1 MGVALPRQAWNYDTT
16 RNLTDSGVSAS
27 AFHIV
32 GWPCCRLAGHPTV
45 LRRLLADVQ
54 SRERDTC
61 PRSARPPG
69 AKRHENGNGRLTF
82 KRDALLTKTGLG
94 QTKERVQQPPA
105 LHRIPQ
111 KLTAAGPLTE
121 DGVQHEVDVVVFATG
136 FDAWTGSFRGKHAAT
151 QSRTSSRNLARN
163 HAAATNRLGLLV
175 CMSVGFDV
183 IGRDGVNIVDYW
195 SAGPRTFA
203 GAAHKQAPVC
213 PLSLGPMIALLP

>member
-32 GWPCCRLAGHPTV
+32 GWPCCRLGGHPTV

-54 SRERDTC
+54 SRECDTC
-61 PRSARPPG
+61 PRSMWPPG
-69 AKRHENGNGRLTF
+69 AKRKRKRTFHF
-82 KRDALLTKTGLG
+82 KRDAVLTKTGLG
-94 QTKERVQQPPA
+94 QMKERVQQPPA

-175 CMSVGFDV
+175 
-183 IGRDGVNIVDYW
+183 
-195 SAGPRTFA
+195 
-203 GAAHKQAPVC
+203 
-213 PLSLGPMIALLP
+213 